1 MQSVCRLSRR
11 WHQQFCLSPSFA
23 SHQVC
28 LTRWQTV
35 RPYRQRAGRNPP
47 TSRPAVAKHEI
58 ATPTLD
64 TGDLVVR
71 EYEQDERDPTQR
83 RPVNPEDEPIAHE
96 EQTVKEQL
104 ERLEDEL
111 RAMRR
116 GAFAPEN
123 AFMQSLPKD
132 EREVLLREV
141 EALGGTSTL
150 DELVTDE
157 DLESDPAQEDGELA
171 AGKAPEVTLRIP
183 AKHKV
188 YVKQFNNA
196 LKDVK
201 DEPGTTAKHLQLW
214 KWYLRC
220 QQNVPNFSHFVSEDV
235 WDLLWDSQMTTY
247 ARTRHIVVL
256 ARDMIGAEHGL
267 GTAQLLD
274 YIEAL
279 EKTGETASALSD
291 WEGEKERASGIEDR
305 QLATRFW
312 ATGVHLYAALGR
324 PNKAEETALMA
335 LDNDLLDAS
344 VFVDVIDAWAKS
356 QKPNAGAKVWSC
368 YLRLKKRYPSVT
380 SGATAAT
387 GSETTIPVA
396 TLGHLSST
404 LLNNDRQDMA
414 LAVFRDML
422 AAHTRKGDDSVQ
434 VFSRLVENV
443 RGFDNA
449 SPSEDNVSQVGLKAL
464 VALPSR
470 FKNKYF
476 FGAWIKWL
484 IGDGK
489 VNDAALVVELMQE
502 LAVKPDARHL
512 NGMIGAW
519 MRDSSSASR
528 ERAEQMAW
536 GMIHAR
542 VEQAISSNAAAGVV
556 QLMDR
561 NPYAD
566 KRRLPRFLQRKMPA
580 ATVETFSI
588 LLQRYTR
595 QGDTAKSLHLTDV
608 LTGPA
613 RLKPNSFILNH
624 WLYMSLRTDDLKAI
638 WSRYMSVKHEISP
651 DLETFAVLWSGMR
664 RNLDRAQRA
673 RSPEYPEPRQLF
685 FEMMRWLD
693 KLSEQKASMARGD
706 FAEDLYEQVI
716 RCFCLHSD
724 LSGTFA
730 ALNAFREVFAALPS
744 EDVSRMILMQ
754 VSRMLPLHLKNVSRA
769 RRAARGPR
777 VYRSVLSSMANVL
790 QSIADDRGSVAL
802 EEGATV
808 EEVEDP
814 NSRVAQQLRFDNLR
828 VFIGMVLRR
837 MQTGTG
843 DATNDIVLAAKTM
856 GLELTADDV
865 RPFIDQAKHF
875 EAVFAG
881 GFGQA

>member
-23 SHQVC
+23 NHQVC

-35 RPYRQRAGRNPP
+35 RPYRQRAIRGPSA
-47 TSRPAVAKHEI
+47 SRPAVAKHAI

-64 TGDLVVR
+64 TGDLIVR

-83 RPVNPEDEPIAHE
+83 RPINPEDEPLAHE
-96 EQTVKEQL
+96 ERSVKDQL
-104 ERLEDEL
+104 ERMEEEL

-116 GAFAPEN
+116 GAFAPDN
-123 AFMQSLPKD
+123 AFMRSLPKD
-132 EREVLLREV
+132 ERELLLREV

-157 DLESDPAQEDGELA
+157 ELEFDPAQEGEQRA
-171 AGKAPEVTLRIP
+171 AGTAPEVTLRIP

-201 DEPGTTAKHLQLW
+201 DEPGSTPKHLQLW

-220 QQNVPNFSHFVSEDV
+220 QQKVTNFSHFVSEDV
-235 WDLLWDSQMTTY
+235 WDLLWESQMKTY

-267 GTAQLLD
+267 GIAQLLD
-274 YIEAL
+274 YVEAL
-279 EKTGETASALSD
+279 DKIGETASALSD
-291 WEGEKERASGIEDR
+291 WEKEKERASSMEDR
-305 QLATRFW
+305 QLAARFW
-312 ATGVHLYAALGR
+312 ATGIHLYATLGR
-324 PNKAEETALMA
+324 LNKAEELALIA
-335 LDNDLLDAS
+335 LDNDLLDVS
-344 VFVDVIDAWAKS
+344 VFVEVIDAWAKS

-368 YLRLKKRYPSVT
+368 YLRLKKRFSSSST
-380 SGATAAT
+380 RATDAK
-387 GSETTIPVA
+387 GSEFTIPVA

-404 LLNNDRQDMA
+404 LLNNGRQDMA

-422 AAHTRKGDDSVQ
+422 TAHTSRGTDSVQ
-434 VFSRLVENV
+434 VFSKLVKSV
-443 RGFDNA
+443 HGFEGA
-449 SPSEDNVSQVGLKAL
+449 SPSEDNVNVVGLKAL
-464 VALPSR
+464 VALPGR
-470 FKNKYF
+470 FRNKYF

-484 IGDGK
+484 IGEDK

-502 LAVKPDARHL
+502 LGVKPDARHL
-512 NGMIGAW
+512 NGIIGAW
-519 MRDSSSASR
+519 MRDNSSASR
-528 ERAEQMAW
+528 EKAEQMAW

-542 VEQAISSNAAAGVV
+542 VEQAISSNVAAGVV
-556 QLMDR
+556 QITDR

-624 WLYMSLRTDDLKAI
+624 WLYLSLRKDDLRAI
-638 WSRYMSVKHEISP
+638 WSRYMSVKDEISP
-651 DLETFAVLWSGMR
+651 DLETFVVLWSGMR

-673 RSPEYPEPRQLF
+673 RSPDYPEPRRLF
-685 FEMMRWLD
+685 LEMMTWLD
-693 KLSEQKASMARGD
+693 KLSEQKASMAKGD
-706 FAEDLYEQVI
+706 LAVDHYEQVI

-730 ALNAFREVFAALPS
+730 ALNALKEAFAALPS

-769 RRAARGPR
+769 RRTARGPR

-802 EEGATV
+802 EQGATV
-808 EEVEDP
+808 EEVENPD
-814 NSRVAQQLRFDNLR
+814 SRVAQQLRFDNLR
-828 VFIGMVLRR
+828 VFICMVLRR

-843 DATNDIVLAAKTM
+843 DATNDLVLAAKTM
-856 GLELTADDV
+856 SLELTADDV

-875 EAVFAG
+875 EAAFASD
-881 GFGQA
+881 FGQA